1 MLKYRM
7 TVKFSQRLRTGGEDT
22 KILISEHIRKQ
33 VIKNLLLAHERIAG
47 EGDVKSI
54 VMLSK
59 FILQLSKSFNNEL
72 LELRSEKDNDAH
84 NTPPDEG

>member
-1 MLKYRM
+1 M
-7 TVKFSQRLRTGGEDT
+7 
-22 KILISEHIRKQ
+22 
-33 VIKNLLLAHERIAG
+33 KNLLLAHERIAG

-84 NTPPDEG
+84 NTPPNEG

>member
-1 MLKYRM
+1 MVHLVFQMRKGRENM
-7 TVKFSQRLRTGGEDT
+7 KV
-22 KILISEHIRKQ
+22 LISEHIRKQ
-33 VIKNLLLAHERIAG
+33 IVKNLLLAHERIAG

-59 FILQLSKSFNNEL
+59 FILQLSKNFNNEL

-84 NTPPDEG
+84 NTPPNEG

>member
-1 MLKYRM
+1 MNLSTIYL
-7 TVKFSQRLRTGGEDT
+7 RLSRGGENT
-22 KILISEHIRKQ
+22 KVLISEHIRKQ
-33 VIKNLLLAHERIAG
+33 IVKNLLLAHERIAG

-72 LELRSEKDNDAH
+72 LELRSEELD
-84 NTPPDEG
+84 

>member
-1 MLKYRM
+1 MTKKFLKRN
-7 TVKFSQRLRTGGEDT
+7 KPRNGGEDT